1 MNLDNGTIYNNLEKE
16 IQTLKYEKDIL
27 RKELEFYKSLF
38 KTHRNS
44 VVFNLTIK
52 KIKGKNVWT
61 DHILDNRSFIE
72 SLDKDDEVEEWLKP
86 IKCER

>member
-1 MNLDNGTIYNNLEKE
+1 MNLDNGTIYNNLEIE
-16 IQTLKYEKDIL
+16 IKTLKE
-27 RKELEFYKSLF
+27 ELKFYKSLF

-52 KIKGKNVWT
+52 KRKGKKVWA
-61 DHILDNRSFIE
+61 DHILDNRSYIE

-86 IKCER
+86 TKCER